1 MEERKLTKVQTVRD
15 ASAEMLTLVSTAK
28 YTSRSPQPLKV
39 GHILHEWT
47 PPPIFMGNGPDPF
60 IFGLKIIL
68 KSQSLLGFI
77 LFLFLLIRL
86 LK

>member
-47 PPPIFMGNGPDPF
+47 PPPNIHGKWSRSFHFWPQNYSQVPEPAGVYSFPF
-60 IFGLKIIL
+60 
-68 KSQSLLGFI
+68 SPY
-77 LFLFLLIRL
+77 
-86 LK
+86 